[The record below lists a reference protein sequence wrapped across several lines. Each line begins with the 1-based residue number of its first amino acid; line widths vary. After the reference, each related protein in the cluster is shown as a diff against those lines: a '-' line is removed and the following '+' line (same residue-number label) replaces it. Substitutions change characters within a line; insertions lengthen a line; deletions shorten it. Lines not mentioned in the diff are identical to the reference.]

1 MAKRVDP
8 VAAFF
13 ILLKQSVLSQLENDY
28 RKISIFTS
36 FEKGEEGSEQELRAR
51 KGEPREWVSVAFDGY
66 DFWDLHLGIV
76 WEKKSNRIV
85 VGFHISEKLW
95 AKLEEK
101 IWKIPWENYPILKP
115 TYCIKEELSE
125 HRFEE
130 PEIYFCMKKIG
141 TILQDVIEKALYY
154 YRAVRE
160 GLS

>member
-1 MAKRVDP
+1 MTEREDP

-13 ILLKQSVLSQLENDY
+13 TLLKQSVLSQLENDY
-28 RKISIFTS
+28 KKISVFTS
-36 FEKGEEGSEQELRAR
+36 FKKGEEGSEQELRAR
-51 KGEPREWVSVAFDGY
+51 KGESREWVSFAFDGY
-66 DFWDLHLGIV
+66 DFWNLHLGIV

-101 IWKIPWENYPILKP
+101 IRKIPWENYPILKP
-115 TYCIKEELSE
+115 TYRIKEELSE

-130 PEIYFCMKKIG
+130 PEILFRMEKIG
-141 TILQDVIEKALYY
+141 TILQEVIDKALSY
-154 YRAVRE
+154 YRAASE